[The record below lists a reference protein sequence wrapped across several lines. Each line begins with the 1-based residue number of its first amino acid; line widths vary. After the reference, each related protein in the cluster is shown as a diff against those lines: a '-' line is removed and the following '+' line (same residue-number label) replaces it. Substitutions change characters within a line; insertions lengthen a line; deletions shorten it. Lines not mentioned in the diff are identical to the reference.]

1 MQNLEIE
8 LKLVKEELKATQ
20 QDRDLLN
27 LRLLN
32 ESRPLANRE
41 NGDNGEISSNMFFA
55 NLLYFWAEANE
66 LSTRERIQRD
76 KKLWKSKNGTNTS
89 ISMAD
94 NSTVFDKSDSK
105 AVLKEVC
112 RRLGITDYENI
123 VPAVEKIQ
131 LVVRLIPQMEQVC
144 FALLSENSLF
154 LRQTCLL
161 VYSRRKC
168 NDNCLQHYLFLFKG
182 EQRKHDKCRAPKII
196 WIPQDY

>member
-1 MQNLEIE
+1 MVRFPLICSFTNL
-8 LKLVKEELKATQ
+8 
-20 QDRDLLN
+20 
-27 LRLLN
+27 
-32 ESRPLANRE
+32 
-41 NGDNGEISSNMFFA
+41 F
-55 NLLYFWAEANE
+55 YFCAEANE

-76 KKLWKSKNGTNTS
+76 KKLWKSKNGTNAS

-144 FALLSENSLF
+144 LALLHDRCIPFS
-154 LRQTCLL
+154 
-161 VYSRRKC
+161 
-168 NDNCLQHYLFLFKG
+168 NDEPVL
-182 EQRKHDKCRAPKII
+182 
-196 WIPQDY
+196 